1 MKLIETYK
9 ELIDHQSGY
18 TVIGPVAFAEIN
30 NLKRLKEFVFPY
42 LDQLKLNEKVP
53 DELLKLGN
61 GWMIDLSYSL
71 NNRFYPLYLRLNSDQ
86 TLRLV
91 NWDLIDNSED
101 LSNEQHPAWMDFMA
115 K

>member
-18 TVIGPVAFAEIN
+18 TVMGPVAFAEIN

-42 LDQLKLNEKVP
+42 LDQLKLNEKIP
-53 DELLKLGN
+53 DELLKLSN

-71 NNRFYPLYLRLNSDQ
+71 NNQFYPLYLRLNSDQ

-91 NWDLIDNSED
+91 NCDLIDSSD
-101 LSNEQHPAWMDFMA
+101 DKSNEPHPAWADFMA